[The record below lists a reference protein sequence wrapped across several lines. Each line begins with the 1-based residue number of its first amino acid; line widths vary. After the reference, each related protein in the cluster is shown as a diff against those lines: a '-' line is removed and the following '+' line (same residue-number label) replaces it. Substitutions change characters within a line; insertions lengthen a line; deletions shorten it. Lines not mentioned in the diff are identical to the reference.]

1 MVCCRPWGH
10 RVRYDLAM
18 GKNNNIIKWF
28 PRWHE
33 WSRIH
38 VPMLETQEMWVW
50 SLGWED
56 PWRREWI
63 PTPIF
68 LPEEFHGQR
77 SLVGDSPWGGKELDM
92 TEWLTLCTVH
102 FHFQCMIQGRGPQNR
117 MDGWMDGWTDRWVD
131 HRLHTTHLRFLW
143 HFAQFN

>member
-38 VPMLETQEMWVW
+38 VPMLETQEMWV
-50 SLGWED
+50 
-56 PWRREWI
+56 
-63 PTPIF
+63 
-68 LPEEFHGQR
+68 
-77 SLVGDSPWGGKELDM
+77 
-92 TEWLTLCTVH
+92 
-102 FHFQCMIQGRGPQNR
+102 
-117 MDGWMDGWTDRWVD
+117 
-131 HRLHTTHLRFLW
+131 
-143 HFAQFN
+143 